1 MKFDVEKYR
10 LSTMTI
16 SAIMLFSLFQWGCPP
31 RNIRRDPKVV
41 YTEALGFCNKAHR
54 RSPPRKKP
62 LFYLAMINE
71 RLEKWEQAIVARQRY
86 IAQTQTGALQ
96 GYLSEVLS
104 KMKKH
109 YDKQG
114 LKWVLARL
122 AAKTEVT
129 KQMKFGRKKLA
140 AIGWGG
146 SSNVK
151 RLNKADVNNLVLLRM
166 YAKVAE
172 DYRMLSKFNKA
183 DDYSMITLALAEEME
198 RHGISA
204 VEGRLPIVQKNAES
218 RFFLS
223 ERRRRVFQK
232 MQLSK
237 ELNQN
242 NARLKEIIA
251 FGVLLSRDYAEVVK
265 VRVPEWALAAAFRQ
279 AEIYTLLYDKVNGV
293 TKPEN
298 VSQDSWVKYKKTL
311 DEMGRGWLKKA
322 KDGFATVLQKAISLE
337 VYTPWIKKCEQAYQK
352 VNGLIGKNTTQPAW
366 WAQLQSLKKKKKE
379 EQVTTLP
386 EQILEMCKSF

>member
-1 MKFDVEKYR
+1 
-10 LSTMTI
+10 
-16 SAIMLFSLFQWGCPP
+16 
-31 RNIRRDPKVV
+31 
-41 YTEALGFCNKAHR
+41 
-54 RSPPRKKP
+54 
-62 LFYLAMINE
+62 
-71 RLEKWEQAIVARQRY
+71 
-86 IAQTQTGALQ
+86 
-96 GYLSEVLS
+96 
-104 KMKKH
+104 
-109 YDKQG
+109 
-114 LKWVLARL
+114 
-122 AAKTEVT
+122 
-129 KQMKFGRKKLA
+129 
-140 AIGWGG
+140 
-146 SSNVK
+146 
-151 RLNKADVNNLVLLRM
+151 M

-172 DYRMLSKFNKA
+172 DYRMLNKFNKA